1 MRGGVY
7 MSFSEHLYDV
17 TTDGY
22 IQFIKI
28 NSKNIKIYNT
38 QYKGIRD
45 IVEEVK
51 GDNDIFVTPN
61 TMYKPSRCTD
71 NIRQFRALYIDID
84 GIEGSSIYVSY
95 EVFAL
100 ADSGVIPKPSMIVSS
115 GRGIHLYWR
124 INNAPYGALATWQ
137 ELEDYLYKK
146 LKYLGADIKATDG
159 ARVLRLPGTYNSRNN
174 SLCRVLYIDDELTY
188 SMYDLREK
196 YLNYSFKKHQL
207 QFQHTKKSNKTVIN
221 NKFFN
226 SYSLHIARIQDIL
239 TLCKIRKYR
248 VTGYRNFILH
258 CYAYWE
264 GIYLRDYDELSNV
277 VIELNNSFTEPL
289 KLSEVKSILRCVPKA
304 IERFIAYEQGLR
316 SGEDKRVSK
325 GMRDKEGYWY
335 KNETLI
341 ERLDITQEEQKH
353 LKTIISSDEKYKRN
367 NERRRKSR
375 RGSDGLTQRE
385 RKKLELIEKVKA
397 LSDEGL
403 KQVEIAKKLGISKGR
418 VSQILNLKKV

>member
-1 MRGGVY
+1 

-174 SLCRVLYIDDELTY
+174 SLCRVLYIDDELIY

-207 QFQHTKKSNKTVIN
+207 EFQQTKKSNKTVIN

-248 VTGYRNFILH
+248 VNGYRNFILH

-375 RGSDGLTQRE
+375 RGSDGFTQRE

-397 LSDEGL
+397 LVNAGL
-403 KQVEIAKKLGISKGR
+403 SNIEIADN
-418 VSQILNLKKV
+418 LNLSVRQIQRYKSLI

>member
-1 MRGGVY
+1 

-45 IVEEVK
+45 VVEEVK

-207 QFQHTKKSNKTVIN
+207 EFQQTKKSNKTVIN

-248 VTGYRNFILH
+248 VNGYRNFILH

-264 GIYLRDYDELSNV
+264 GIYLRDYDELYNV

-397 LSDEGL
+397 LFDEGL
-403 KQVEIAKKLGISKGR
+403 NNTEISKKIGISR
-418 VSQILNLKKV
+418 VYVSRIINNRV

>member
-1 MRGGVY
+1 

-207 QFQHTKKSNKTVIN
+207 EFQQTKKSNKTVIN

-248 VTGYRNFILH
+248 VNGYRNFILH

-264 GIYLRDYDELSNV
+264 GIYLRDYDELYNV

-397 LSDEGL
+397 LFDEGL
-403 KQVEIAKKLGISKGR
+403 NNTEISKKIGISR
-418 VSQILNLKKV
+418 VYVSRIINNRV

>member
-1 MRGGVY
+1 

-207 QFQHTKKSNKTVIN
+207 EFQQTKKSNKTVIN

-248 VTGYRNFILH
+248 VNGYRNFILH

-264 GIYLRDYDELSNV
+264 GIYLRDYDELYNV

-353 LKTIISSDEKYKRN
+353 LKTIISSDEKYSRN
-367 NERRRKSR
+367 NERRRKGR
-375 RGSDGLTQRE
+375 RGSDGLTSRE
-385 RKKLELIEKVKA
+385 RNKLLLIEKVKA
-397 LSDEGL
+397 LADEGL
-403 KQVEIAKKLGISKGR
+403 KQVEIAKKLGINQSN
-418 VSQILNLKKV
+418 VSRYLKY

>member
-1 MRGGVY
+1 
-7 MSFSEHLYDV
+7 MSFSEHLYDL

-22 IQFIKI
+22 VQFIKI
-28 NSKNIKIYNT
+28 NDKHVIKIYNT
-38 QYKGIRD
+38 EYDGIR
-45 IVEEVK
+45 EVVDYLQ
-51 GDNDIFVTPN
+51 GFNDVYVTPN
-61 TMYKPSRCTD
+61 TMYKPLRRSE

-84 GIEGSSIYVSY
+84 GIEGSNIYVSY

-100 ADSGVIPKPSMIVSS
+100 ADSGAIPKPSMIVNS

-159 ARVLRLPGTYNSRNN
+159 ARVLRLPGTINTKNN
-174 SLCRVLYIDDELTY
+174 SLCRVMYIDDDLTY

-196 YLNYSFKKHQL
+196 YLSYSFKKQ
-207 QFQHTKKSNKTVIN
+207 QKEFQKKKSKVIYSNKL
-221 NKFFN
+221 FN
-226 SYSLHIARIQDIL
+226 SYSLHIARIEDIL
-239 TLCKIRKYR
+239 TLCKLRKYK

-264 GIYLRDYDELSNV
+264 GIYIRDIEELEDIV
-277 VIELNNSFTEPL
+277 LKLNNSFTEPL
-289 KLSEVKSILRCVPKA
+289 NLSEVQSIIRCIPKA
-304 IERFIAYEQGLR
+304 VERFIAYEQGVR
-316 SGEDKRVSK
+316 SGECKRVSK

-353 LKTIISSDEKYKRN
+353 LKTIISSDEKYNRN

-375 RGSDGLTQRE
+375 RGSDGLTIRE
-385 RKKLELIEKVKA
+385 RNKLELIEKVKA
-397 LSDEGL
+397 LVDEGL
-403 KQVEIAKKLGISKGR
+403 SNIEIADN
-418 VSQILNLKKV
+418 LNLSVRQIQRYKSLI

>member
-1 MRGGVY
+1 

-22 IQFIKI
+22 IQFLKI

-84 GIEGSSIYVSY
+84 GIEGSNIYVSY

-100 ADSGVIPKPSMIVSS
+100 ADSGAIPKPSMIVNS

-207 QFQHTKKSNKTVIN
+207 EFQQTKKSNKTVIN

-248 VTGYRNFILH
+248 VNGYRNFILH

-264 GIYLRDYDELSNV
+264 GIYLRDYDELYNV

-367 NERRRKSR
+367 NERRRKTR

-397 LSDEGL
+397 LFDEGL